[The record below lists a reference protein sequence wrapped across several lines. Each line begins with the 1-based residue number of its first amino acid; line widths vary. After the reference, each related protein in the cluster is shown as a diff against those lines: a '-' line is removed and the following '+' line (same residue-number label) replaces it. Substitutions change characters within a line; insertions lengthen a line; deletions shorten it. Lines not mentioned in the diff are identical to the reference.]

1 MLIILFSSIVNLL
14 PAKDLIHVQI
24 KASNKLTPL
33 RVVNACASLIL
44 ILVDVARLVVVTL
57 EECIIG
63 EVSPL
68 VILIVVSV
76 ILLLDRLF
84 VGLFERLGRYNWLLN
99 GLGWLGGSG
108 SRSLLSKAEDGI
120 LGLSGQSH
128 KANNHKG
135 C

>member
-1 MLIILFSSIVNLL
+1 MLIILLSSIVDLL

-44 ILVDVARLVVVTL
+44 ILVDVPRLVVVTL

-63 EVSPL
+63 EVGPL

-76 ILLLDRLF
+76 ILVLDRLF

-99 GLGWLGGSG
+99 GLCRLGGSG
-108 SRSLLSKAEDGI
+108 SRSLLGEAED
-120 LGLSGQSH
+120 
-128 KANNHKG
+128 
-135 C
+135 